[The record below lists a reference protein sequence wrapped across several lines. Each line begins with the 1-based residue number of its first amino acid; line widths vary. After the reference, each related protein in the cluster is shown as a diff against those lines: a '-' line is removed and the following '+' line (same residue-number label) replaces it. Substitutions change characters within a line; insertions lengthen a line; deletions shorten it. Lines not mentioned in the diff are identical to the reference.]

1 MKLQTLRLSNK
12 KEKTKNTK
20 IMDEREDITTDST
33 ETKCIIWEYVNKWDS
48 LDEMDKF
55 WESQKPPN
63 WLKKK

>member
-33 ETKCIIWEYVNKWDS
+33 ETKCIIWEYVNK
-48 LDEMDKF
+48 
-55 WESQKPPN
+55 
-63 WLKKK
+63 